1 MWIRRINYGSCL
13 KRGSDPVEH
22 TVHGTNKINFI
33 IKIVIQTR
41 TVFQATIVRPTQII
55 FRTLYYLSLS

>member
-22 TVHGTNKINFI
+22 TVYGTNKINFI
-33 IKIVIQTR
+33 IKIVIQEQFSR
-41 TVFQATIVRPTQII
+41 QPLLDQLR
-55 FRTLYYLSLS
+55 LSLGLYITYH